1 MTVMN
6 EKTPAKNGGNGRYQ
20 LVVLLVLASIA
31 IMVMYVEAMAFPS
44 LPMVMGDFGL
54 VASQTALASWIITIY
69 LVVGAVSIPVF
80 GKLGDIYGKKKM
92 LLIAMVIYSVA
103 VTLTGFS
110 RDISDSIYV
119 MIGFRAFQGLG
130 MSMFPLAFSL
140 IRDEFPRDKIAIA
153 QGVISAMFG
162 VGTAVGFVI
171 GGYVT
176 DTLGWQWTY
185 HTVVPFV
192 VLATV
197 IVAFKIKES
206 PVRNRVKVDY
216 LGAALLGATL
226 VSFLVGVTEASNR
239 GWSDPLIIALLASS
253 LVFVFM
259 FVFWQSR
266 AKSPLVRLSLM
277 KDRNLLLTNIIAF
290 MIGFAMF
297 TVSQTVAVLAGF
309 NFGLDAIEIGLLNLP
324 VSVASLVLG
333 PTVGFIVRK
342 HGPKWPMILG
352 MLLSIAGFMYLY
364 FEHGTQLD
372 VMIGVTIMGSG
383 MSFVMVGSIN
393 MVIISTPILETA
405 ISTSVNMVIR
415 TSGSVAG
422 PAIAAVIISQHSVA
436 LPGGIEMPSDSAYQL
451 IFLMSTVFMGF
462 GVVLSLFLK
471 NRKALPEDAPGMTTG
486 SASGAPD
493 QKRT

>member
-1 MTVMN
+1 
-6 EKTPAKNGGNGRYQ
+6 
-20 LVVLLVLASIA
+20 
-31 IMVMYVEAMAFPS
+31 
-44 LPMVMGDFGL
+44 
-54 VASQTALASWIITIY
+54 
-69 LVVGAVSIPVF
+69 
-80 GKLGDIYGKKKM
+80 
-92 LLIAMVIYSVA
+92 
-103 VTLTGFS
+103 
-110 RDISDSIYV
+110 
-119 MIGFRAFQGLG
+119 
-130 MSMFPLAFSL
+130 
-140 IRDEFPRDKIAIA
+140 
-153 QGVISAMFG
+153 
-162 VGTAVGFVI
+162 
-171 GGYVT
+171 VT

-253 LVFVFM
+253 LVFVFT
-259 FVFWQSR
+259 FIFWQSR

-297 TVSQTVAVLAGF
+297 TVSQTVASLAGF

-324 VSVASLVLG
+324 VSVMSLVLG
-333 PTVGFIVRK
+333 PTVGLIVRK
-342 HGPKWPMILG
+342 HGPKWPMIAG
-352 MLLSIAGFMYLY
+352 MLLSITGFMYLY
-364 FEHGTQLD
+364 FEHGTKLD

-383 MSFVMVGSIN
+383 MSAVMVGSIN

-436 LPGGIEMPSDSAYQL
+436 LPGGIEMPADGAYQL
-451 IFLMSTVFMGF
+451 IFLMSSVFMGI

-471 NRKALPEDAPGMTTG
+471 NRKALPEDAQAAVGG
-486 SASGAPD
+486 SAHKGSGSGP
-493 QKRT
+493 